1 MDIIRSIISNVLTAL
16 YEPCGF
22 ALILTVLFLF
32 VCMYAREHGWKKIV
46 KKWVNCFWTNREF
59 RIAFFLIFYTAMIL
73 FRTLLNRN
81 LWENPL
87 SDVIGIWG
95 LRDRDGKMTTEVIEN
110 LVLFIPFSIL
120 LLWIRWEKGKRKQ
133 VSCKSIVL
141 ESGGIVLLF
150 SLVIEFAQ
158 LFFRLGTFQLSDLFY
173 NTLGGVIGGLLF
185 YIGMNILVRRNHI
198 SGNL

>member
-1 MDIIRSIISNVLTAL
+1 MEIIKSIISNILTAL
-16 YEPCGF
+16 YEPFGF

-32 VCMYAREHGWKKIV
+32 VCMYAREHGWREIV
-46 KKWVNCFWTNREF
+46 KKWINCFRTNREF

-95 LRDRDGKMTTEVIEN
+95 LYDKDGKMTTEAIEN
-110 LVLFIPFSIL
+110 LVLFIPFSIF
-120 LLWIRWEKGKRKQ
+120 LLWSRWEKGKRQ
-133 VSCKSIVL
+133 QISCKTVVAKSGSIVF
-141 ESGGIVLLF
+141 LF
-150 SLVIEFAQ
+150 SLTIEFAQ

-173 NTLGGVIGGLLF
+173 NTLGGVIGGVLF
-185 YIGMNILVRRNHI
+185 YVGIKCFNRMI
-198 SGNL
+198 SK